1 MKSQPEK
8 YRHSILITLLIMLVL
23 PSNMVSQSTLTVGE
37 VSTAPGEKK
46 SGYIIVPG
54 GEDDGQVK
62 IPITVINGKND
73 GPTLALVAGV
83 HGYEYPPVLA
93 MTKLSMDLNPAD
105 ISGKV
110 IIVHVANIPSF
121 LKRTVYYNPYDW
133 QNFNRVFPG
142 KIDGTSS
149 ERIAYQVTK
158 EVIDQCDYLI
168 DNHCGDGNED
178 LMRYL
183 YYTETGNP
191 ELDEKTKGLAISFNL
206 TVIVHEKGRTKDLQN
221 SMYVSNTALLRG
233 KPAIST
239 EVGKLGQT
247 DESDVNE
254 VLRGNYNIMKHLKM
268 IEGEPEILFE
278 SVWVEKYQI
287 IRSEHKEGLYYPL
300 VSRGDHVQEGQL
312 VGYLTDYFGN
322 RLQYI
327 RSPYD
332 GIVLYIIA
340 TPPMSEGEPMVM
352 IGSF

>member
-1 MKSQPEK
+1 MKSQQEK
-8 YRHSILITLLIMLVL
+8 FNISRLIIILFLILYPATLF
-23 PSNMVSQSTLTVGE
+23 SQSVLKVGE
-37 VSTAPGEKK
+37 VLAAPGEKS
-46 SGYIIVPG
+46 SGYINVPG
-54 GEDDGQVK
+54 GDDDGPVR
-62 IPITVINGKND
+62 IPITVVNGAKD

-93 MTKLSMDLNPAD
+93 MTRLSVELDPAEL
-105 ISGKV
+105 SGKV

-121 LKRTVYYNPYDW
+121 LKRTVYYNPHDW

-149 ERIAYQVTK
+149 ERIAFQITK
-158 EVIDQCDYLI
+158 EVIDNCDYLI

-183 YYTETGNP
+183 YFTETGDI
-191 ELDEKTKGLAISFNL
+191 ELDKKTRGLAESFNL
-206 TVIVHEKGRTKDLQN
+206 KVIVHETGRTKDVEN

-247 DESDVNE
+247 DESDLNE
-254 VLRGNYNIMKHLKM
+254 LIRGNYNIMKHLGM
-268 IEGEPEILFE
+268 IEGEPEIMFE
-278 SVWVEKYQI
+278 STWVEEYQI
-287 IRSEHKEGLYYPL
+287 LRSEHPQGLYYPL

-312 VGYLTDYFGN
+312 VGYLNDYFGN
-322 RLQYI
+322 RLQDV
-327 RSPYD
+327 RSPYN
-332 GIVLYIIA
+332 GIILYIIA

-352 IGSF
+352 IGEF